1 MVVGAH
7 GFVRA
12 PNAVSLC
19 AIPYTVREK
28 FWFVAGVALGAAVA
42 VAVAARYAR
51 ASTASKGARPRVLT
65 TPARVVEAPGLVIDE
80 HVGNVANSEAGVSV
94 ARVVVSAPSSE
105 PTQTPLFDEYLVVL
119 RGETRVTVDG
129 GDVLV
134 ATAGQTLHL
143 PRGFTYTSSFPGPA
157 EYIAV
162 CLPGFA
168 PALALRK

>member
-1 MVVGAH
+1 MAIGAH
-7 GFVRA
+7 GFVRV
-12 PNAVSLC
+12 PNSISMC
-19 AIPYTVREK
+19 TIPHSVRES
-28 FWFVAGVALGAAVA
+28 FFLIAGVALGAAIAAA
-42 VAVAARYAR
+42 VATRYAR
-51 ASTASKGARPRVLT
+51 ASTASKGARPRVLA
-65 TPARVVEAPGLVIDE
+65 TPARVVEAPGLIIDE
-80 HVGNVANSEAGVSV
+80 HVGNVANLEAGVSI

-105 PTQTPLFDEYLVVL
+105 PIQTPLFDEYLVVL

-129 GDVLV
+129 GNVLV